1 MKNLLFLSLLIFL
14 AAFELKA
21 QEVIASGGDYF
32 ENSSVSIS
40 WTLGEPVTE
49 TVTDGTNILT
59 QGFQQSK
66 LTATEIFNV
75 NTDKFDIRLF
85 PNPTLNMINIKT
97 SDYENLTYN
106 ISDTNGKLLKEGKLI
121 SENTEVSVNRLP
133 AAVYFF
139 TIFDN
144 NRIIKIFQ
152 IVKQ

>member
-1 MKNLLFLSLLIFL
+1 MKNLLFLSFFIFL
-14 AAFELKA
+14 ATFESKA

-49 TVTDGTNILT
+49 TITDGTNILT

-66 LTATEIFNV
+66 LTTTEIFNI
-75 NTDKFDIRLF
+75 NTEKFDINLF
-85 PNPTLNMINIKT
+85 PNPTLNIINIQT
-97 SDYENLTYN
+97 SDFENLTYN

-121 SENTEVSVNRLP
+121 SENTEIFVNKLP

-139 TIFDN
+139 TIFEN
-144 NRIIKIFQ
+144 KKIITIFQ